1 MYGLWAKSG
10 LSSVFVKK
18 NWNTTMR
25 IDLYIV
31 YGCFSISVELNSC
44 DRHYGMAHKAQNI
57 YYMPLYKKSLPST
70 ALEECH
76 TF

>member
-1 MYGLWAKSG
+1 
-10 LSSVFVKK
+10 
-18 NWNTTMR
+18 MR